1 MSFKINNRRY
11 TGCKAKITNWINEII
26 DKECA
31 GAESF
36 CDIFAGTGVV
46 TDAVINRF
54 NKFIINDFLYSNE
67 IIYYAFFGKQD
78 YQLKKLLTLKEKYR
92 NLDPIK
98 LPSNYVSDNYGGKF
112 FSEEDALK
120 IGFIRED
127 LEARKKSL
135 NKREYAILLAS
146 LIYSFDRSANTVG
159 HYEAYI
165 KGKQIRSSFNFEL
178 INPVITGEDD
188 PRDISIYRQDANKLI
203 KKIKTDILYIDP
215 PYSSRQYSRFYHVI
229 ETIVKWDKPQLFG
242 AALKPAPENMS
253 EYCSSRAIDAF
264 TELIEFANCKYILD
278 PTTTPITQKV
288 NLLKT
293 K

>member
-146 LIYSFDRSANTVG
+146 LIYSYDRSANTVG